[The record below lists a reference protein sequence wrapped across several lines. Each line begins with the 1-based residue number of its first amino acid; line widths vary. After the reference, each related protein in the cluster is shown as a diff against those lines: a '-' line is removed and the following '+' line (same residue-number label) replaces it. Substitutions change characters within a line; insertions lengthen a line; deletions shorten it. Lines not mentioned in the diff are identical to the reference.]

1 MKNIIIL
8 SNDNSIEEVLRD
20 YWFDTYTTSFDR
32 IIFYWLHKEL
42 LEKYSLSMQLLCTK
56 WWVHI
61 NTLFRTMYYLKIH
74 DKQLYLKLIPRIRKF
89 LSIYRIK
96 ILVYWTLDEEI
107 TILNEIWVVYNVYP
121 KFWQFIVSLKKTLC
135 Q

>member
-8 SNDNSIEEVLRD
+8 SNEENIEEVLKN
-20 YWFDTYTTSFDR
+20 YWFDIYTTSFDR
-32 IIFYWLHKEL
+32 ILFYWLHREL
-42 LEKYSLSMQLLCTK
+42 LEKYNLSMQLLCLK
-56 WWVHI
+56 PWVHI

-74 DKQLYLKLIPRIRKF
+74 NKQLYLKLIPRIKMF

-121 KFWQFIVSLKKTLC
+121 KFNDLLLTIKKRLC